1 MEKNYT
7 CKRCEMFFLIKSHLK
22 SHLQR
27 KNPCEFIDQDY
38 DRDILINELYKKPLN
53 EKTFDCE
60 FCETKFNHSSTK
72 SRHKKI
78 CKSRPLDKFSILEQ
92 TVEELKKELIN
103 IKSKPINNTTNNN
116 TQININ
122 GIKLRDFGR
131 ENMEAIPQSLISTL
145 FMDLRFRE
153 LLAQLHCDPN
163 YPENQNIRIK
173 SIKKNTMEI
182 FRNNKWDLL
191 SFNKGLQELLLH
203 GHKIFKDYYK
213 NDKERILKEDM
224 DEDELRNTLQIL
236 DDIENLN
243 KNKIKPLIEDLELML
258 EEYKTSGL
266 AIVLPL

>member
-153 LLAQLHCDPN
+153 LLANLHCDPN
-163 YPENQNIRIK
+163 YPENQNVRIK
-173 SIKKNTMEI
+173 SIKNNTMEI
-182 FRNNKWDLL
+182 FRNNKWDLIT
-191 SFNKGLQELLLH
+191 FTNGLTELLLQ
-203 GHKIFKDYYK
+203 GHKIFKEYYQ
-213 NDKERILKEDM
+213 NDKNRILNEDMSEDELNEILKQLDKIELLNKNEIKPLKED
-224 DEDELRNTLQIL
+224 
-236 DDIENLN
+236 
-243 KNKIKPLIEDLELML
+243 IKLML
-258 EEYKTSGL
+258 EEYKSTGS
-266 AIVLPL
+266 AIIINP